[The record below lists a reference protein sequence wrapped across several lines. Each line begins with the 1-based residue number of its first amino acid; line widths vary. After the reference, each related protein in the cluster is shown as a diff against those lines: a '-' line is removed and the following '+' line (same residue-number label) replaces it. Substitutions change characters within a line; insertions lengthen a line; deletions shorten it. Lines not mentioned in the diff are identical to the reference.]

1 MIKFKLNNMKK
12 EEIVTLAESMNF
24 KLDYDKSDDEVLP
37 YIRFVSVDDELD
49 EKDLRWIWLINE
61 TDADNIDY
69 GKYIQS
75 RLVRK
80 RQVLNS
86 LKY

>member
-1 MIKFKLNNMKK
+1 MKK

-24 KLDYDKSDDEVLP
+24 KLDYDKFDDKEYPGDSNNLR
-37 YIRFVSVDDELD
+37 YLRFVSVDDELD
-49 EKDLRWIWLINE
+49 EKDLRWVWLKNE

-75 RLVRK
+75 RLIRK